1 MWFILETRTGRHPFS
16 LNPCLD
22 YGKMHYTIC
31 HALRK
36 VSMKFI
42 KEKLSLLYP
51 LFLLLFYFYIRPQFR
66 PLAQYVSNSLAS
78 ANSYYWTLFGME
90 TLYAAFTGF
99 LVYRFSKKAQF
110 SWRKNQLQSLL
121 EAVFA
126 ACLVYWLDY
135 FISGFVQGRAAVLSL
150 FPREISPT
158 GVVILV
164 AMMVIVRPVTEEL
177 IFRGALVNAYFKG
190 WPIYAEVW
198 LPALIYSGLHF
209 LHSPF
214 SLGAFI
220 IYLLPSLI
228 FGTLYYRS
236 KALLSPILGHI
247 LLNLYYTLP
256 LLLSVFQ

>member
-1 MWFILETRTGRHPFS
+1 
-16 LNPCLD
+16 
-22 YGKMHYTIC
+22 
-31 HALRK
+31 
-36 VSMKFI
+36 MKFI
-42 KEKLSLLYP
+42 KGKISLLYP
-51 LFLLLFYFYIRPQFR
+51 LFLLLFYFYVRPQFR
-66 PLAQYVSNSLAS
+66 PLAQYVSNSVAS
-78 ANSYYWTLFGME
+78 ANSYYWTLFGLE
-90 TLYAAFTGF
+90 GLYAVFTGF

-110 SWRKNQLQSLL
+110 KLGKNPLQALI

-158 GVVILV
+158 GVLILV
-164 AMMVIVRPVTEEL
+164 IAMVIIRPMTEEL

-190 WPIYAEVW
+190 WKLYAEIW

-209 LHSPF
+209 VHHPF
-214 SLGAFI
+214 SLGAFM

>member
-1 MWFILETRTGRHPFS
+1 
-16 LNPCLD
+16 
-22 YGKMHYTIC
+22 
-31 HALRK
+31 
-36 VSMKFI
+36 MKFI
-42 KEKLSLLYP
+42 KGKLSLLYP
-51 LFLLLFYFYIRPQFR
+51 LFLLLFYFYVRPQFR
-66 PLAQYVSNSLAS
+66 PLAQYVSTSLAS
-78 ANSYYWTLFGME
+78 ANSYYWTLFGLE
-90 TLYAAFTGF
+90 GLYATFAGF

-110 SWRKNQLQSLL
+110 KLGKNPLQALI

-150 FPREISPT
+150 FPREISST
-158 GVVILV
+158 GVLILV
-164 AMMVIVRPVTEEL
+164 IAMVIIRPVTEEL

-190 WPIYAEVW
+190 WKLYAEIW

-214 SLGAFI
+214 SLGACI
-220 IYLLPSLI
+220 LYLLPSLI

-236 KALLSPILGHI
+236 KTLLSPILAHI

-256 LLLSVFQ
+256 LLLSVFK

>member
-1 MWFILETRTGRHPFS
+1 
-16 LNPCLD
+16 
-22 YGKMHYTIC
+22 
-31 HALRK
+31 
-36 VSMKFI
+36 MKFI
-42 KEKLSLLYP
+42 KGKLSLLYP
-51 LFLLLFYFYIRPQFR
+51 LFLLLFYFYVRPQFR
-66 PLAQYVSNSLAS
+66 PLAQYVSNSVAS
-78 ANSYYWTLFGME
+78 ANSYYWTLFGLE
-90 TLYAAFTGF
+90 GLYATFAGF

-110 SWRKNQLQSLL
+110 KLGKNPLQALI

-150 FPREISPT
+150 FPREISST
-158 GVVILV
+158 GVLILV
-164 AMMVIVRPVTEEL
+164 IAMVIIRPVTEEL

-190 WPIYAEVW
+190 WKLYAEIW

-214 SLGAFI
+214 SLGACI
-220 IYLLPSLI
+220 LYLLPSLI

-236 KALLSPILGHI
+236 KTLLSPILAHI

-256 LLLSVFQ
+256 LLLSVFK